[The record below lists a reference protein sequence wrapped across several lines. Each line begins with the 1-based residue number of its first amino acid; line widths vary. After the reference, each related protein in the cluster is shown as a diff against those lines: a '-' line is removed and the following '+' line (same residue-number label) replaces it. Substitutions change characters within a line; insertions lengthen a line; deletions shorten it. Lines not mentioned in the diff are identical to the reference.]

1 MSGWDARFDRQD
13 YLFGTEPA
21 AFLTAHR
28 GLVPEAAR
36 TLCVA
41 EGEGRNAVWL
51 AQQGCTVTA
60 FDASRTGLAKARRLA
75 QARGQSIDFIHSGV
89 EDWDWSPTYDLV
101 VAIFIQ
107 FADPAL
113 RATIFAGLK
122 RAVAPGGRLM
132 LHGYTPGQVDL
143 ATGGPPHREN
153 MYDTAMLRSAFGHMR
168 ILRLAEYEATIS
180 EGTGHH
186 GRSALIDL
194 IADRV

>member
-1 MSGWDARFDRQD
+1 MSGWDARFDRED

-21 AFLTAHR
+21 AFLAAHH
-28 GLVPEAAR
+28 GLVPDSAR

-51 AQQGCTVTA
+51 AQQGCAVTA
-60 FDASRTGLAKARRLA
+60 FDASRTGLAKARTLA
-75 QARGQSIDFIHSGV
+75 EARGQSVDFIHSDV
-89 EDWDWSPTYDLV
+89 ENWDWSQTYDLV

-107 FADPAL
+107 FANPAL
-113 RATIFAGLK
+113 RGTIFDGLK

-132 LHGYTPGQVDL
+132 LHGYTPAQVDL
-143 ATGGPPHREN
+143 GTGGPPHREN
-153 MYDTAMLRSAFGHMR
+153 MYDTTMLRTAFGDMR
-168 ILRLAEYEATIS
+168 ILRLAEYEATLT
-180 EGTGHH
+180 EGAGHH